1 MSELGLIEYP
11 KTNSREISPDR
22 SMPSLNHSFLCL
34 KLIQALL
41 KNDSILPLP
50 DLTLDIANG
59 LTPDISVFLKHTI
72 HPNFFQDVIRFPER
86 PLLAIEVISSSQT
99 IQEMLD
105 KARLL
110 VKEGVK
116 TVWTVEPFTETVFVT
131 TETEERRFHR
141 DIVRCGDIEVDF
153 NKVFVESDA

>member
-1 MSELGLIEYP
+1 MSELGLIKYP
-11 KTNSREISPDR
+11 KSNSKEISPDR
-22 SMPSLNHSFLCL
+22 SMLSLNHSFLCL
-34 KLIQALL
+34 KPIQALL
-41 KNDSILPLP
+41 KNGSILPLP

-86 PLLAIEVISSSQT
+86 PLLSIEVISSSQT

-116 TVWTVEPFTETVFVT
+116 TVWTVKPFTETVFVT
-131 TETEERRFHR
+131 TETAEIRFYR
-141 DIVRCGDIEVDF
+141 EIVHSGDIEVDF
-153 NKVFVESDA
+153 SQVFTESDA